1 MRVVTAGLDED
12 DKVVVKG
19 LMRIRPGTK
28 VAPGTAA
35 AIRPPLESRYPE
47 LRADAEWTPLATG
60 IAMTMRADRA
70 PSSDNPVRPGRTTAE
85 LSA

>member
-28 VAPGTAA
+28 VAPQMAPAAKTALNA
-35 AIRPPLESRYPE
+35 TEPE
-47 LRADAEWTPLATG
+47 REASQA
-60 IAMTMRADRA
+60 
-70 PSSDNPVRPGRTTAE
+70 N
-85 LSA
+85 